1 MIRFLFRYLMILP
14 LILFVNNLAAIDII
28 PASADT
34 TKTVELKPYRIHEI
48 NSEIEKAEKKFNRMT
63 YILSPEASVRK
74 VDNDFRVYQ
83 ITLQKEFQE
92 LKAIKVSH
100 YTKFVLDN
108 TYFIWSDFNI
118 KLKGWQ
124 TKINSKIKGN
134 REYISELENM
144 DKRWLLTLNNQSF
157 INESELLKS
166 RIQAVIDEAGKN
178 KSKFLEREK
187 ELMALENEIA
197 RESSFCT
204 DIVEGVVQHQ
214 VDLRDSLFVASVPA
228 LWNATLV
235 SEHDQPGISNLKNF
249 WYRTT
254 KTVRIY
260 LSSEHKSLIFA
271 LFLFCAVLV
280 FSIKFS
286 FTRFNVNDTEV
297 IQNKGIQTIL
307 FNYPFLAISALFLIA
322 YRLLFPYHPLI
333 IGKFTVLF
341 LLIVSRYFMPHFT
354 NRRVK
359 RFFGGMIFLL
369 TLNYLQVMFWY
380 FENFSRYYILIE
392 QLIGILISA
401 YYLTPVF
408 WKQTPK
414 GFKLMR
420 AAGFLAIVVF
430 VFFFISLIANL
441 FGYFDL
447 AILML
452 KVGIHIPAYT
462 IIIYGIYKI
471 WIALTNAGV
480 LIGKATKQ
488 TYLTHYWEKI
498 EKRIVQIVT
507 VSLVLFW
514 IYSVIVLFEFNF
526 QTNLWITDFLVK
538 RWTIGTLQVSLGA
551 IISLIVILVI
561 TFFLTGIIKFIIDD
575 EFIKQS
581 KLPRGVANAISVSIR
596 YLIVI
601 IGLTFALSAAGID
614 LGKFSLLAGALGVGI
629 GFGLQNIVNN
639 FISGLILVYERPLQ
653 VGDTIEIENLL
664 GQVKQIGLRSSHVM
678 TFEGAEVVVPNGNL
692 ISNQLIN
699 WTLSDNRRRIEVK
712 VGAAYGSDPNIILKI
727 LESVP
732 KENPGILT
740 DPAPIALFD
749 GFGESSL
756 NFRLLYW
763 VPFEIGIQT
772 KSDVSIAIYNQ
783 FKANKIEI
791 PFPQLDLNVKNT
803 PADKQPPHLFS

>member
-1 MIRFLFRYLMILP
+1 MIRFLFRILAILP
-14 LILFVNNLAAIDII
+14 LILFAKNLSAIDII
-28 PASADT
+28 PDFLDT
-34 TKTVELKPYRIHEI
+34 LQTVEPKPFRIHEI

-63 YILSPEASVRK
+63 YILSPDASVQK
-74 VDNDFRVYQ
+74 IDNDFRVYQ
-83 ITLQKEFQE
+83 ITLQKEFEE
-92 LKAIKVSH
+92 LKTIKMSH

-108 TYFIWSDFNI
+108 TFFIWSDFNL

-124 TKINSKIKGN
+124 TKINSRIVKN
-134 REYISELENM
+134 RSYIAELDEI
-144 DKRWLLTLNNQSF
+144 DKRWLLTLNDQNV
-157 INESELLKS
+157 INGSDLLKS
-166 RIQAVIDEAGKN
+166 RIQAVINEAGKY
-178 KSKFLEREK
+178 KAKFLDK
-187 ELMALENEIA
+187 ENELISLENEIA

-204 DIVEGVVQHQ
+204 NIVEGVVQRQ
-214 VDLRDSLFVASVPA
+214 VSLRDSLF
-228 LWNATLV
+228 NAT
-235 SEHDQPGISNLKNF
+235 SPAFWNISLNKEQDLPIVDNLKNF
-249 WYRTT
+249 FFQTT

-260 LSSEHKSLIFA
+260 LSTENKSLI
-271 LFLFCAVLV
+271 LGLLLFCVLLV
-280 FSIKFS
+280 FSIKLSFS
-286 FTRFNVNDTEV
+286 KLHVYDADE
-297 IQNKGIQTIL
+297 IQNKGIQNIL
-307 FNYPFLAISALFLIA
+307 FNHPVLAIFALFLIT
-322 YRLLFPYHPLI
+322 YRLFFPYHPLI
-333 IGKFTVLF
+333 IGKMSVLF
-341 LLIVSRYFMPHFT
+341 LLVVSRYFIPHFN
-354 NRRVK
+354 NRQVK

-369 TLNYLQVMFWY
+369 ALNYLQVMFWY
-380 FENFSRYYILIE
+380 FGNISRYYVLTE
-392 QLIGILISA
+392 QVIGLLISA
-401 YYLTPVF
+401 YYLTPGF

-414 GFKLMR
+414 TFKLMR
-420 AAGFLAIVVF
+420 AAGILAILVF
-430 VFFFISLIANL
+430 IFFLISLIANL

-452 KVGIHIPAYT
+452 KAGIHIPAYT

-488 TYLTHYWEKI
+488 TYITHYWEKI

-514 IYSVIVLFEFNF
+514 IYSIVGLFEFNL
-526 QTNLWITDFLVK
+526 QTNLWVSDFLVK
-538 RWTIGTLQVSLGA
+538 RWTIGTLQITISA
-551 IISLIVILVI
+551 ILSLIIILLI

-575 EFIKQS
+575 EFIKRS

-596 YLIVI
+596 YIIVLT
-601 IGLTFALSAAGID
+601 GLTFALSAAGID

-629 GFGLQNIVNN
+629 GFGLQNVVNN

-727 LESVP
+727 LEEVAN
-732 KENPGILT
+732 ENPAILT
-740 DPAPIALFD
+740 DPAPMALFD
-749 GFGESSL
+749 GFGDSSL

-763 VPFEIGIQT
+763 VPFEMGIQT
-772 KSDVSIAIYNQ
+772 KSDVSIAIYNK
-783 FKANKIEI
+783 FKANNIEI
-791 PFPQLDLNVKNT
+791 PFPQLDLHLK
-803 PADKQPPHLFS
+803 DKISEL